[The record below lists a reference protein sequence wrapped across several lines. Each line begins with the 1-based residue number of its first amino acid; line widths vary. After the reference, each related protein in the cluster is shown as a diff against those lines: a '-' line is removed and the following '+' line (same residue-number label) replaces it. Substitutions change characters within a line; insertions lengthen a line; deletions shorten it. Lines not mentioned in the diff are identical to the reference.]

1 MAYNLSV
8 TLADISPQSSRI
20 LRLACF
26 PITLLFAV
34 LATGCL
40 AGSQALSSSRNEAF
54 ELATEAGLPKSW
66 EDLRQPYN
74 KDQDMREPLA
84 EFAKAWKPRLETSRN
99 SPTAIPGEDPL
110 WNVGVGISGSTLKP
124 LTEKLLQ
131 RTELAIFD
139 NPEQGFDGT
148 TDFVWQT
155 SAPAE
160 YLALRARMLSARRKP
175 VEALEVLTATAKLVR
190 LLRPEVSLIDSELA
204 AKVNERLLIG
214 AAIQI
219 LNQHGSNPKVQTLSL
234 KFLEALGR
242 PPDVR
247 RTMQAKFASV
257 LLDENRLNTKG
268 EAEIDV
274 FLRVEETLDESFEGK
289 LDPIV
294 EQLRTELK
302 DPAKR
307 DSMFERYFR
316 AARLLYQDLPED
328 PNDGYGRLRAAKKHD
343 ALNAKR
349 TEPLDYHVSFEIRET
364 YANVDGDL
372 RDLVNR
378 RSLKALVL
386 ALQAHTKTGSFPQ
399 ELPLSGLEAID
410 PFSGKKLIYKQ
421 IGDGLVVYSIGPDN
435 EDNGGADVG
444 SISNNP
450 TDVGLRV
457 IAPR

>member
-1 MAYNLSV
+1 MDQFKKRPKTPGHLCLSGLLV
-8 TLADISPQSSRI
+8 T
-20 LRLACF
+20 F
-26 PITLLFAV
+26 VFA
-34 LATGCL
+34 AGC
-40 AGSQALSSSRNEAF
+40 ASGSKSSSRNEEF
-54 ELATEAGLPKSW
+54 KLATAAGLPKSW

-74 KDQDMREPLA
+74 REQDMREPLA
-84 EFAKAWKPRLETSRN
+84 EFASVWKPEWAKAGRM
-99 SPTAIPGEDPL
+99 SPTAGAGYGDQSPVRTGEPGYNL
-110 WNVGVGISGSTLKP
+110 RT
-124 LTEKLLQ
+124 LTEKILQ
-131 RTELAIFD
+131 STELTVFA
-139 NPEQGFDGT
+139 NPEQSFDGT

-155 SAPAE
+155 CAPAD
-160 YLALRARMLSARRKP
+160 YLAARARVLCLRGQP
-175 VEALEVLTATAKLVR
+175 VEALEVLTAATKLVR
-190 LLRPEVSLIDSELA
+190 VLRPEVSLMDSELV

-219 LNQHGSNPKVQTLSL
+219 LNQHGSNPKVQTGSL

-268 EAEIDV
+268 KAEIDV
-274 FLRVEETLDESFEGK
+274 FLRVEETLDESSEGK

-328 PNDGYGRLRAAKKHD
+328 PNDGYGRLQAAKKHA

-349 TEPLDYHVSFEIRET
+349 TEPLDYHVSFEIRES

-386 ALQAHTKTGSFPQ
+386 ALQARTKTGSLPN

-410 PFSGKKLIYKQ
+410 PFSGEKLIYKQ
-421 IGDGLVVYSIGPDN
+421 IGDRLVVYSIGPDN

-450 TDVGLRV
+450 TDIGLVLRE
-457 IAPR
+457 IR

>member
-1 MAYNLSV
+1 M
-8 TLADISPQSSRI
+8 
-20 LRLACF
+20 
-26 PITLLFAV
+26 LLFAV
-34 LATGCL
+34 LATGCV
-40 AGSQALSSSRNEAF
+40 AGSQASSSSRYESF
-54 ELATEAGLPKSW
+54 KLATAAGLPKSW
-66 EDLRQPYN
+66 NDLRQPYN

-84 EFAKAWKPRLETSRN
+84 EFSKAWKPRFETSRM
-99 SPTAIPGEDPL
+99 SPMAMRGDDQL
-110 WNVGVGISGSTLKP
+110 WNVGVGPAGSTLKP
-124 LTEKLLQ
+124 LTEKILR
-131 RTELAIFD
+131 RTELAVFE
-139 NPEQGFDGT
+139 NPELGFDGT
-148 TDFVWQT
+148 TNFVWQT
-155 SAPAE
+155 CAPVE
-160 YLALRARMLSARRKP
+160 YLAVRARVLSTRGKP
-175 VEALEVLTATAKLVR
+175 VEALELLTSATNLVR
-190 LLRPEVSLIDSELA
+190 VLRPKVGLIDSELA

-214 AAIQI
+214 AAIQV
-219 LNQHGSNPKVQTLSL
+219 LNQHGSNPKAQTGSL

-294 EQLRTELK
+294 ERLRTELK

-328 PNDGYGRLRAAKKHD
+328 PNDGYGRRQAAKKHD

-372 RDLVNR
+372 RDLVMR

-386 ALQAHTKTGSFPQ
+386 ALQAQAKTGSFPQ
-399 ELPLSGLEAID
+399 ELPLSVLEAID
-410 PFSGKKLIYKQ
+410 PYSGKKLMYKQ
-421 IGDGLVVYSIGPDN
+421 DRGGLVVYSIGPDS
-435 EDNGGADVG
+435 EDNGGDDVG
-444 SISNNP
+444 SISNDP
-450 TDVGLRV
+450 GDVGLRL
-457 IAPR
+457 IARR

>member
-1 MAYNLSV
+1 ML
-8 TLADISPQSSRI
+8 I
-20 LRLACF
+20 
-26 PITLLFAV
+26 AV
-34 LATGCL
+34 LATGCVR
-40 AGSQALSSSRNEAF
+40 GVQTSTSGRNEAF
-54 ELATEAGLPKSW
+54 ELATAAGLPKSW

-74 KDQDMREPLA
+74 KDRDMREPLA
-84 EFAKAWKPRLETSRN
+84 EFAKVWIPPNERPRV
-99 SPTAIPGEDPL
+99 SPMSNIATDDL
-110 WNVGVGISGSTLKP
+110 WHFGVGFAGSKLKT
-124 LTEKLLQ
+124 LTEKILQ
-131 RTELAIFD
+131 CTELAVFE
-139 NPEQGFDGT
+139 NPEKGFDGT
-148 TDFVWQT
+148 TNFVWQT

-160 YLALRARMLSARRKP
+160 YIAVRARVLSSRGKP
-175 VEALEVLTATAKLVR
+175 VEALELLTSATNLVR
-190 LLRPEVSLIDSELA
+190 VLRTEVALIDSELA
-204 AKVNERLLIG
+204 AKVNERILIG
-214 AAIQI
+214 AAIQV
-219 LNQHGSNPKVQTLSL
+219 LNQHGSNPKAQTGSL

-247 RTMQAKFASV
+247 RTMQANFASV

-274 FLRVEETLDESFEGK
+274 FLRVEETLDESSEGK

-316 AARLLYQDLPED
+316 AVQQLYKDLPED
-328 PNDGYGRLRAAKKHD
+328 PNDGYGRLQAAKNQA
-343 ALNAKR
+343 ALNEKR
-349 TEPLDYHVSFEIRET
+349 TEPLDYVVSFMLPET

-372 RDLVNR
+372 RDLVRR

-386 ALQAHTKTGSFPQ
+386 ALQARTKTGSLPK

-421 IGDGLVVYSIGPDN
+421 TGNSLAVYSIGPDN

-450 TDVGLRV
+450 TDIGLVLRK
-457 IAPR
+457 IR

>member
-1 MAYNLSV
+1 MPYNFLMDQFKKRPRTPSHLILSGLLV
-8 TLADISPQSSRI
+8 T
-20 LRLACF
+20 F
-26 PITLLFAV
+26 V
-34 LATGCL
+34 LATGCVS
-40 AGSQALSSSRNEAF
+40 GSKSSTRNEEF
-54 ELATEAGLPKSW
+54 KLATAAGFPKSW

-74 KDQDMREPLA
+74 REQDMREPLA
-84 EFAKAWKPRLETSRN
+84 EFGSVWKPEWANAGRT
-99 SPTAIPGEDPL
+99 SPTSGAGYGDQTPVRIGEPGYNL
-110 WNVGVGISGSTLKP
+110 RP
-124 LTEKLLQ
+124 LTEKILQ
-131 RTELAIFD
+131 STELTVFEK
-139 NPEQGFDGT
+139 PEQGFDGT

-155 SAPAE
+155 CAPSD
-160 YLALRARMLSARRKP
+160 YLAARARVLCDRGRP
-175 VEALEVLTATAKLVR
+175 VEALEVLTAATKLVR
-190 LLRPEVSLIDSELA
+190 VLRPEVSLMDSELV

-328 PNDGYGRLRAAKKHD
+328 PNDGYGRLQAAKKHD

-421 IGDGLVVYSIGPDN
+421 IDDRLVVYSIGPDN

-457 IAPR
+457 VAPR